1 MSSTAPR
8 KPGAADNDAS
18 AGRAKLQPRA
28 QATRLAILTAAAE
41 HFARNGYYA
50 TSLDRVLA
58 DSGGTKGALYFHFAS
73 KEALARAVIAEMVQ
87 RWGSLRVQVSERGLD
102 PLSALLALVD
112 EVIAR
117 LIDSPLARGGTRL
130 LNDLP
135 MRPDDTNGHYAF
147 GERDVLALL
156 TEAARAGLL
165 REGVEPALVARQLV
179 ALLSGHRQ
187 ISDALGNRQDLWQR
201 VDEAWNLLLPAIS
214 TNSWLAEWRASP
226 WASRPR
232 PVLNEDEDE
241 RSTGHPGR
249 ADSGD

>member
-1 MSSTAPR
+1 MPSTAPR

-28 QATRLAILTAAAE
+28 QATRLAILTAAAD

-73 KEALARAVIAEMVQ
+73 KEALARAVIADMVQ
-87 RWGSLRVQVSERGLD
+87 RWGNLRVQVSERGLD

-117 LIDSPLARGGTRL
+117 LISSPIARGGTRL
-130 LNDLP
+130 LSDLP
-135 MRPDDTNGHYAF
+135 MHPDDTHGHYAF

-156 TEAARAGLL
+156 TGAARAGLL

-187 ISDALGNRQDLWQR
+187 ISDALGNREDLWQR
-201 VDEAWNLLLPAIS
+201 VDEAWILLLPAIS
-214 TNSWLAEWRASP
+214 TDSWLTEWRASP

-232 PVLNEDEDE
+232 PELNEDEEE
-241 RSTGHPGR
+241 R
-249 ADSGD
+249 GDHSA